1 MHSIFSAHFYLRNG
15 KYESTGREAAG
26 GRSGVSCWLPGE
38 FEARRLD
45 SGMQL
50 IKNTCN
56 VKGLRHFDPHTSHPL
71 PLSPALTLR
80 CAGCLLRAVGISLHT
95 AREGEREE
103 NIYEFDHKVSGGLTS
118 ECRQAART
126 KD

>member
-1 MHSIFSAHFYLRNG
+1 MLP
-15 KYESTGREAAG
+15 EA

-95 AREGEREE
+95 AREEEREE

-126 KD
+126 KDSGLRTLVQA

>member
-71 PLSPALTLR
+71 PLSTALILR

-95 AREGEREE
+95 AREVEREKK
-103 NIYEFDHKVSGGLTS
+103 IYTNLT
-118 ECRQAART
+118 T
-126 KD
+126 K

>member
-1 MHSIFSAHFYLRNG
+1 MNPLG
-15 KYESTGREAAG
+15 GREPEA

-38 FEARRLD
+38 FEARRLE

-56 VKGLRHFDPHTSHPL
+56 VKGLRHFDPHTSRPI
-71 PLSPALTLR
+71 PLSHTPLCWLPAACCWHFVAYSYTER
-80 CAGCLLRAVGISLHT
+80 
-95 AREGEREE
+95 EREE